1 MATIAATPGAG
12 AGERRARVGWV
23 LYDLANVVFSIN
35 IVSLYFPLWVVDDA
49 GGRDA
54 HVGVANGL
62 AMALVFLTAP
72 ILGLLADRTGRRLPY
87 LAAATLA
94 CAACTAALG
103 HGGLWPALVLFTLA
117 NAMNSA
123 GLVFYDALLP
133 VVSAEPN
140 RGRVS
145 GYGTAAGFAGALLG
159 IIAGGAVLAVDKHA
173 KPTVF
178 ALTAVLFL
186 LGSLPCLL
194 WVREPPATG
203 TLPFRPALRAATHD
217 LRGALAHARRLPWM
231 ARFLVGRIFYTD
243 AANTIFAFMGI
254 YATKEVGFSDAQTQL
269 VLASGILAGPVG
281 ALLAGRAADR
291 IGPKRTLD
299 RLLGLWAVVLS
310 LCAAIPLLGLP
321 RGLFWLVAP
330 LGGVAFG
337 GTGTAD
343 RALLFRLAPPAHAGR
358 FCGLFATVGRFSAV
372 LGPLLWAAEVDWFG
386 WGRPAAVASLVAI
399 TLLSFALFR
408 PIDDGGARRQEHDSI
423 LLTPHLESWPTK
435 GP

>member
-1 MATIAATPGAG
+1 VATIAATTTA
-12 AGERRARVGWV
+12 ERSDRRAVVGWV
-23 LYDLANVVFSIN
+23 LYDLATVVFAIN

-62 AMALVFLTAP
+62 AMALVFFAAP
-72 ILGLLADRTGRRLPY
+72 ILGLFADRTGRRLPY

-117 NAMNSA
+117 NAINSA

-133 VVSAEPN
+133 VVSADAN

-159 IIAGGAVLAVDKHA
+159 IAAGGAVLAVAPHA

-194 WVREPPATG
+194 WVREPPPAAA
-203 TLPFRPALRAATHD
+203 LPFRPALRAAAGD
-217 LRGALAHARRLPWM
+217 LRGAIVHARRLPGM
-231 ARFLVGRIFYTD
+231 ARFLVGRVFYTD

-254 YATKEVGFSDAQTQL
+254 YATREVGFSDAQAQL
-269 VLASGILAGPVG
+269 VLASGILTGPLG
-281 ALLAGRAADR
+281 ALWAGRSADR

-299 RLLGLWAVVLS
+299 RLLALWAVVLS
-310 LCAAIPLLGLP
+310 LCAAIPALGLP

-330 LGGVAFG
+330 LGGIAFG

-372 LGPLLWAAEVDWFG
+372 LGPLLWAAEVDGVG
-386 WGRPAAVASLVAI
+386 WGRPAAVATLAAMALV
-399 TLLSFALFR
+399 SFALFR
-408 PIDDGGARRQEHDSI
+408 PIDDTPARTR
-423 LLTPHLESWPTK
+423 
-435 GP
+435 